1 MLLCKKNLILHKFLN
16 IKIMKKHVALLI
28 IFFCTI
34 SFVANSQDLKIIQL
48 PFVTIKDTTIK
59 PILDSVVTFEKKCDY
74 YNDSTIFVIN
84 VFPQNQDLY
93 SIQISSTN
101 ELNYAMY
108 FANNVLGCFY
118 YQDHLFVVFDDD
130 NKLFKKTNKKSDIE
144 YLQFNFSTNKNRPK
158 ITVKAKDEGRTNWH
172 YTYANNKFIYNSKIS
187 QCK

>member
-1 MLLCKKNLILHKFLN
+1 
-16 IKIMKKHVALLI
+16 
-28 IFFCTI
+28 
-34 SFVANSQDLKIIQL
+34 
-48 PFVTIKDTTIK
+48 
-59 PILDSVVTFEKKCDY
+59 
-74 YNDSTIFVIN
+74 
-84 VFPQNQDLY
+84 
-93 SIQISSTN
+93 
-101 ELNYAMY
+101 MY